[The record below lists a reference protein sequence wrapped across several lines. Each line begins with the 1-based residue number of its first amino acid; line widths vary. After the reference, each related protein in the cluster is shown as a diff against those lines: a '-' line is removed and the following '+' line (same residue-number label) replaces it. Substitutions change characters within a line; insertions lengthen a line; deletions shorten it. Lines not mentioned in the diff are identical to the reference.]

1 MSTLEAY
8 ELTQTQ
14 IRQELKRINAALLD
28 HDRNAGGTPCG
39 HDQAKVDELTEILH
53 KLQTITK
60 ALKGA

>member
-1 MSTLEAY
+1 MSTLDEY
-8 ELTQTQ
+8 EKNQAR
-14 IRQELKRINAALLD
+14 IRQELKRIDLALLD

>member
-1 MSTLEAY
+1 MSTLDEY
-8 ELTQTQ
+8 EKNQAR
-14 IRQELKRINAALLD
+14 IRQELKRIDLALLD
-28 HDRNAGGTPCG
+28 HDRNAGGIPCG